1 MTPNNATTPPL
12 LRPLNSIENTAIDTL
27 LLQNRRLNDD
37 ITKTKIQLNDR
48 HAELRVMRVG
58 IEELT
63 KRALKAEHDAAAL
76 ETESLSLRIAITA
89 TTSRAEKAEARV
101 KEQQAEMAEQEVD
114 MLRLIQENMTRII

>member
-1 MTPNNATTPPL
+1 METSAEYHTNPPL
-12 LRPLNSIENTAIDTL
+12 LRPLNPQEHREIKF
-27 LLQNRRLNDD
+27 LNDAL
-37 ITKTKIQLNDR
+37 TRAKIQLNDR